1 MSALPCKLKDWPMLH
16 PCASLLGLWGAGA
29 QKDCLFRWKV
39 DAPVSCFMLEKSM
52 ERGRTEWVKAK
63 RDLACLG

>member
-1 MSALPCKLKDWPMLH
+1 MRQSAGAL
-16 PCASLLGLWGAGA
+16 GAGA
-29 QKDCLFRWKV
+29 QQDCMFRWTV
-39 DAPVSCFMLEKSM
+39 DAPVSCFVQEQSV